1 MHLKNKSQLPHLA
14 PNTYWLVVARLEP
27 ENNIDTIIEGFLLS
41 NSKKPLIIVGN
52 FSGNSYKKQI
62 ESLMKVKMNN
72 SNGNIYLTGAIYCDN
87 LLNMLRQ
94 NCFGYIHGH
103 SVGGT
108 NPSLLEAMVMN
119 NIIVAHN
126 NEFNKEVCGDL
137 ALYFSNAE
145 ELKNNVELIEEK
157 YDDFKDWKYRA
168 SNYVL
173 KEYSWDE
180 IVEKYKF
187 KFYELMNRK

>member
-1 MHLKNKSQLPHLA
+1 
-14 PNTYWLVVARLEP
+14 
-27 ENNIDTIIEGFLLS
+27 
-41 NSKKPLIIVGN
+41 
-52 FSGNSYKKQI
+52 
-62 ESLMKVKMNN
+62 MNN
-72 SNGNIYLTGAIYCDN
+72 SNGNIYLTSAIYCNN

-119 NIIVAHN
+119 NIIVTHN

-145 ELKNNVELIEEK
+145 ELKNNVQLIEEK

-173 KEYSWDE
+173 KEYSWDR
-180 IVEKYKF
+180 
-187 KFYELMNRK
+187 NR